1 MTAPTRGLTVAC
13 DSKPARRRSTGTC
26 QGGVRERD
34 SDDSRGEVLRFH
46 HPFTHLLR
54 EASSTSLRLTSS
66 TQSARRPGG
75 TCRVAHRG
83 GESSARAQLALRAMD
98 RRLTPLGLPAF
109 TSAPISASF
118 PTFPVFSSG
127 AAGAAATP
135 PQLPSFSAS
144 RGPGHEPGPSAAAG
158 TGASAAAPL
167 ATGAR
172 AGGSSATA
180 SLPLF
185 PVFSSGA
192 AGAAATPP
200 QLPSFSA
207 SESRGPVPHEPGP
220 SAAAGTGASAAASLH
235 HATSCRLTADSA
247 QDIRIEEPPSFPA
260 MHPGTA
266 IPAVVAWPQ
275 PSGRA
280 SATALNAAAE
290 PWCPPTTTSIEA
302 SDFSPAGESALQP
315 ALPAVAVQIEAR
327 SPPEPPVV
335 VARSPEGRVHPSLP
349 LVTASGASRAPAAPG
364 VASPASTSSRPGSSG
379 APGPVTA
386 VPPTCGGGGGGKV
399 VAVASAWANLARKVE
414 SGEVPVARGAGLGPT
429 ASSSQAVL
437 PPSMAPATRA
447 PADTAGGAAPAPAA
461 APAARSSRP
470 SGSGD
475 PRQQAQVAP
484 AGTGR
489 LQPPA
494 RGHEALAV
502 RLRPFR
508 HERVEGM
515 HFADRATWPF
525 GFGECVVLPEDAF
538 AADGAPTFC
547 TEAPR
552 NR

>member
-1 MTAPTRGLTVAC
+1 
-13 DSKPARRRSTGTC
+13 
-26 QGGVRERD
+26 
-34 SDDSRGEVLRFH
+34 
-46 HPFTHLLR
+46 
-54 EASSTSLRLTSS
+54 
-66 TQSARRPGG
+66 
-75 TCRVAHRG
+75 
-83 GESSARAQLALRAMD
+83 MD

-158 TGASAAAPL
+158 TGASAAA
-167 ATGAR
+167 
-172 AGGSSATA
+172 
-180 SLPLF
+180 
-185 PVFSSGA
+185 
-192 AGAAATPP
+192 
-200 QLPSFSA
+200 
-207 SESRGPVPHEPGP
+207 
-220 SAAAGTGASAAASLH
+220 SLH

-247 QDIRIEEPPSFPA
+247 QDIRIEEPASLPA

-327 SPPEPPVV
+327 SPEPPVVAARSPPEPPVVAARSPEPPVVAARSPPEPPVV

-349 LVTASGASRAPAAPG
+349 LVAASGASRAPAAPG
-364 VASPASTSSRPGSSG
+364 VASPASTCSRPGSSG
-379 APGPVTA
+379 ASGPVSA
-386 VPPTCGGGGGGKV
+386 VPPTGGGGGGGKV

-447 PADTAGGAAPAPAA
+447 PADTAGGAAPAPAT